1 MSADEVMKAGPN
13 GEPGADASV
22 EEIQADIDKTRQ
34 ELGQTV
40 EALVAKADVKGRA
53 KEKASDTKDRIA
65 EKAAQTRDVVVE
77 KATAAQSAAR
87 EALTDDAESVKSLL
101 PFAAAIAAGIA
112 LIGLVVWRRRR

>member
-1 MSADEVMKAGPN
+1 MSADEVMPAGPN
-13 GEPGADASV
+13 GEPGADASF

-53 KEKASDTKDRIA
+53 KEKASDTKERIT

-87 EALTDDAESVKSLL
+87 EALTDDAEVKSLL
-101 PFAAAIAAGIA
+101 PVAAAIAAGIA
-112 LIGLVVWRRRR
+112 VIGLVVWRRRR

>member
-101 PFAAAIAAGIA
+101 PVAAAIAAIA
-112 LIGLVVWRRRR
+112 VIGLVVWRRRR

>member
-1 MSADEVMKAGPN
+1 VSADEVTPAGPN

-40 EALVAKADVKGRA
+40 EALVAKTDVKGRA
-53 KEKASDTKDRIA
+53 KEKASDTKDRIT

-77 KATAAQSAAR
+77 KATAAQSVAR
-87 EALTDDAESVKSLL
+87 EALTDDAASVKSLL
-101 PFAAAIAAGIA
+101 PVAAAIAASIA
-112 LIGLVVWRRRR
+112 VIGLVVWRRRR